1 MTKISHDSETP
12 AHGQQVITVCAFIH
26 HDFDGIHKVFLPK
39 RAATKKFLPNVY
51 NVPGGHVD
59 FGEELVIALKREIQE
74 EFNKDIT
81 VGDTFAAFTYRNEV
95 KGTHSVEIVYFAQF
109 EDGIDN
115 IDLVPEDH
123 STYAW
128 IAEEELEAMFT
139 AGREAND
146 PELTVMKKGFALLRG
161 EKPTF

>member
-26 HDFDGIHKVFLPK
+26 YNFGGIEKVFLPK

-59 FGEELVIALKREIQE
+59 FGEELTVALKREIQE

-81 VGDTFAAFTYRNEV
+81 VGDPFAAFTYMNEI

-109 EDGIDN
+109 EGGIDN
-115 IDLVPEDH
+115 VDLVSEDH

-128 IAEEELEAMFT
+128 IAEDELEVMFT
-139 AGREAND
+139 EGREAND
-146 PELTVMKKGFALLRG
+146 PELAVMKKGFALLRG
-161 EKPTF
+161 NQPTF

>member
-1 MTKISHDSETP
+1 MTKVTHDSETP
-12 AHGQQVITVCAFIH
+12 ALGQQVITVCSFIH
-26 HDFDGIHKVFLPK
+26 HNFDGVRKVFLPK

-59 FGEELVIALKREIQE
+59 FGEELVVALKREIQE
-74 EFNKDIT
+74 EFNKEIT
-81 VGDTFAAFTYRNEV
+81 VGDPFAAFTYMNEV

-109 EDGIDN
+109 KGGIDDIN
-115 IDLVPEDH
+115 LVPEDH

-128 IAEEELEAMFT
+128 IAEGELEVMFT

-161 EKPTF
+161 EKPSF

>member
-1 MTKISHDSETP
+1 MTKAMHDSETP
-12 AHGQQVITVCAFIH
+12 APGQQVITVCAFIH
-26 HDFDGIHKVFLPK
+26 HSFNGVEKVFLPK

-59 FGEELVIALKREIQE
+59 HGEELVPALKREIRE

-81 VGDTFAAFTYRNEV
+81 VGAPFAAFTYMNGI

-109 EDGIDN
+109 MDGIDD
-115 IDLVPEDH
+115 IELVPDDH

-128 IAEEELEAMFT
+128 IAEEELESMFT

-146 PELTVMKKGFALLRG
+146 PEFAIMKEGFALLEG
-161 EKPTF
+161 KKLTF

>member
-1 MTKISHDSETP
+1 MTKVSHDSETP

-26 HDFDGIHKVFLPK
+26 HNFDGVNKVFLPK

-59 FGEELVIALKREIQE
+59 FGEELAVALKREIQE

-81 VGDTFAAFTYRNEV
+81 VGDPFAAFTYMNEV

-128 IAEEELEAMFT
+128 IAEDELEAMFT
-139 AGREAND
+139 TGREAND